1 MTESE
6 QNLWALYLK
15 LGGKN
20 SDIPWTHHCIREV
33 ALATLKDIRPY
44 LSLAQQNAE
53 ARYDSD
59 SEDRGS
65 YAMYDIMCD
74 TERLIE
80 QIDLLIAVSEE

>member
-1 MTESE
+1 MTEAE
-6 QNLWALYLK
+6 QNLREIYSKIIDDHADLAWV
-15 LGGKN
+15 N
-20 SDIPWTHHCIREV
+20 EVIRKV
-33 ALATLKDIRPY
+33 AIATLKDIRPY
-44 LSLAQQNAE
+44 LSLEQQNAE